1 MDDRSYIL
9 QRLQSKK
16 VSIEE
21 FNFDALQAPPLAW
34 FLSPYDISM
43 LHEMAHSLKLSAQPD
58 IKLKEMDSLLRSRG
72 LVKFGAGTN
81 RIVYRHP
88 EFQDILFKIAYDDV
102 GLGDNP
108 AEFRNQML
116 LKPFVSKMFEV
127 SKCGTVSVVE
137 RLVPIKS
144 REEFLSIADDYF
156 TLLTEFI
163 LGTYIMAD
171 IGSRFFMN
179 CAIREAFGVCLIDY
193 PYVYELDGNKLFCR
207 KPDPQSQSGKCDG
220 IIDYDDGYN
229 YLRCTKCG
237 AIYKAKELKKNID
250 SGNIKIEK
258 EEGEYTMNIKI
269 SGGSKRIEET
279 KVTTNQDFQ
288 TTHFKQVKKT
298 MPVAKNP
305 EKKVEK
311 TVNGVQVNN
320 QEESKAPTDKEI
332 DEILDMN
339 NSESPMAKYVEEK
352 TEEMKEYLEKK
363 KMITSPFEISEEI
376 KQEALANKEEE
387 PEKNPNDLVD
397 EAIRTITD
405 NIDKIKLDAV
415 KYQFI
420 ERLIKTLVEN
430 NITTRMFEILIG
442 VARYVYLE
450 ADDDTYEEICDNED
464 LLGMLEKVYEIS
476 TEITDVE
483 FEDHTNSLNVRTAT
497 NIMLAYEY
505 GIDNRKILNTITNN
519 NKIENISKIFIE
531 PEKVSEVQED
541 NTETETVKEYEAPA
555 TLSFYDAKVINLN
568 TIFPNQSSKR
578 GQDIIVFTDSNGN
591 YVANDNGIIAADIID
606 EVNVND
612 IEVCSKEWVSAARN
626 ILDSNEPIDPPVGV
640 VPPQVDSPEGEAPV
654 ESEEEVEANKP
665 MTMEEFMSEED
676 NQTETQS
683 E

>member
-21 FNFDALQAPPLAW
+21 FNFDALQAPPLGW

-171 IGSRFFMN
+171 IGSKFFMN
-179 CAIREAFGVCLIDY
+179 TAIREAFGVCLIDY

-229 YLRCTKCG
+229 YLQCTKCG

-288 TTHFKQVKKT
+288 ATHFKQVKKT
-298 MPVAKNP
+298 MPVAKKP

-311 TVNGVQVNN
+311 TVNGIQVNN

-352 TEEMKEYLEKK
+352 TEEMKEYLEQKK
-363 KMITSPFEISEEI
+363 QVTSPFEMSEDI

-387 PEKNPNDLVD
+387 PEKNPNDLID

-405 NIDKIKLDAV
+405 NLDKIKLDAV

-420 ERLIKTLVEN
+420 ERLIKILVEN
-430 NITTRMFEILIG
+430 NITTRMFEILISQT
-442 VARYVYLE
+442 RYVYLE

-476 TEITDVE
+476 TEVTDVE

-505 GIDNRKILNTITNN
+505 GIDDRKILKTITNS
-519 NKIENISKIFIE
+519 NKVENISKIFTE
-531 PEKVSEVQED
+531 PEKVAEVQED
-541 NTETETVKEYEAPA
+541 NAETETVKEYEAPA

-612 IEVCSKEWVSAARN
+612 IEVCSKEWVSAARS

-640 VPPQVDSPEGEAPV
+640 VPPQVDNPEEEAPT
-654 ESEEEVEANKP
+654 ENEEVEANKP